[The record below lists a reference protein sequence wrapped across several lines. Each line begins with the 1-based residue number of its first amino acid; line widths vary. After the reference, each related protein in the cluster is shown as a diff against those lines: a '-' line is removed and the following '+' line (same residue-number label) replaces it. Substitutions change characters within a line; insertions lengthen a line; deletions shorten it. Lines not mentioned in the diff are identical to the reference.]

1 MEIAMEVA
9 KEKGAKRALALPVS
23 APFHC
28 SMMQPAAEAMR
39 VALEACVLLAPK
51 VPVVANV
58 TADYAQDPA
67 QIKGLLVTQVT
78 GMVRWVDSVLAM
90 KENGVTRMVEIGH
103 GNVLA
108 GLIKRIAPEISVV
121 NIGTP
126 DDLDNYAKAA

>member
-1 MEIAMEVA
+1 
-9 KEKGAKRALALPVS
+9 
-23 APFHC
+23 
-28 SMMQPAAEAMR
+28 MMAPAAQAMKE
-39 VALEACVLLAPK
+39 ALERTTLLAPK

-90 KENGVTRMVEIGH
+90 KDNGVTRIIEIGH

-108 GLIKRIAPEISVV
+108 GLIKRIAPEIAVI

-126 DDLDNYAKAA
+126 EDLDSYAKAA